1 MSDQLLDITSSASA
15 LRLVRGAGPGSVTAP
30 AIPAPD
36 QPLHVARV
44 GGALGAIEAG
54 GPMVRPLPATDAE
67 SLRLDPAPG
76 GVRMADVVGALSH
89 ALDITEGQAMGHAVR
104 TTLIGMRV
112 GGMLGLTDEQKSALF
127 YGLLLKDLG
136 CSSNSARLSSLF
148 GADDRLLKY
157 AHKLTDWTAGND
169 SARYAFKYSLPGQS
183 RLARA
188 WHTLM
193 LGTRDRGAGRE
204 MTATRCERGAD
215 IARMLGLPRGSVDT
229 IRGLDEHWDG
239 HGMPYGLA
247 GSGIPM
253 LARIAGLAQ
262 TVEVFAHAFDVRT
275 AYEMAHARRG
285 RWFDPVL
292 VDCLDAFQMDAKFW
306 GMLHEADSLSALR
319 AVEPDDRV
327 LMADEHQLDVIAE
340 AFARVIDAKS
350 PFTARHSQ
358 NVAFLAVRTAKELGM
373 PRREIRT
380 LRRAALLHDIGKLGV
395 SNSILD
401 KPSTLDPVE
410 VEVMRQHTTHTF
422 DILKRVGRFRQFAA
436 TAAAHHE
443 RLDGSGYHLGLH
455 DQELG
460 SAARILA
467 VADVCEA
474 LSATRPYRR
483 GMALDAVLARL
494 DELVAA
500 GHLCPIATDAL
511 QGWFEG
517 MPTME
522 ADARSGEESSGKAA

>member
-1 MSDQLLDITSSASA
+1 MANRLLAITSSASA
-15 LRLVRGAGPGSVTAP
+15 LRLLPGDAP
-30 AIPAPD
+30 ALGKAPAASGSD
-36 QPLHVARV
+36 QPLDVARV
-44 GGALGAIEAG
+44 GGRLGATEAVDQG
-54 GPMVRPLPATDAE
+54 LKTLPATDAE

-76 GVRMADVVGALSH
+76 GIRLADVVGALSH
-89 ALDITEGQAMGHAVR
+89 ALDLTEGQAMGHSVR
-104 TTLIGMRV
+104 TTLIGMRI
-112 GGMLGLTDEQKSALF
+112 GGMLGLTDDQKSALF

-136 CSSNSARLSSLF
+136 CSSNAARMAQLF

-157 AHKLTDWTAGND
+157 AHKLTDWTAGHD
-169 SARYAFKYSLPGQS
+169 SARYAFKYSLPGRS

-193 LGTRDRGAGRE
+193 LGTRSRGSGRE

-215 IARMLGLPRGSVDT
+215 IARMLGLPRGSAEA

-239 HGMPYGLA
+239 NGMPYGLA

-275 AYEMAHARRG
+275 AYDMAHARRG

-292 VDCLDAFQMDAKFW
+292 VDCLDAFQMDARFW
-306 GMLHEADSLSALR
+306 GTLGEADSLSALR
-319 AVEPDDRV
+319 AVEPDDRLLV
-327 LMADEHQLDVIAE
+327 ADENQLDVIAE

-373 PRREIRT
+373 PRREVRS

-395 SNSILD
+395 SNAILD

-410 VEVMRQHTTHTF
+410 MEVMRQHTTHTF
-422 DILKRVGRFRQFAA
+422 EILKRVSRFRQFAA

-443 RLDGSGYHLGLH
+443 RLDGSGYHLGLRG
-455 DQELG
+455 QELG

-483 GMALDAVLARL
+483 GMPLDVVLARL

-500 GHLCPIATDAL
+500 GHLCPAATDAL
-511 QGWFEG
+511 QGWFDG
-517 MPTME
+517 IPTTE
-522 ADARSGEESSGKAA
+522 AGTADAEESSGRAA